1 MPIAYNKKRISLLNL
16 LMNYISVKLPP
27 HMLSIKDD
35 DDILIC

>member
-1 MPIAYNKKRISLLNL
+1 MAIAYNKKRISLMNL

-35 DDILIC
+35 DILIC